1 MKPRASKVPPKGDP
15 NNSIMA
21 LVGEQ
26 PGRTE
31 VRRREPFCGPAG
43 DELDKDLNSAGIP
56 RSQCYITNTF
66 KDLDFPLE
74 YYVTFK
80 RGSVVYSADGLEY
93 LQILKEELLRCK
105 ANVIVAVG
113 GVALHALCDRTGI
126 MKWRGSIIESTLVP
140 GKKVVP
146 MIHPSTVIP
155 PKNQFLNKRLIIF
168 DLIRALEQ
176 SQFPEIRLTPRTVLI
191 EPSYFDCIRY
201 LEFLEEKGLSGT
213 IIDFDIEVYKEEI
226 SCISF
231 AYSPDHSISIPFIK
245 ADRDGTMIDYF
256 TPDQEMKVWQGIAKL
271 LENPLIIKR
280 GQNLAFDC
288 TILLAKMGIKVH
300 NVRDIMVNQ
309 KIIMPDYKVG
319 LDFTTSI
326 HTDIPYYKDDGK
338 KWFKIGGSWRTFWH
352 YNGMD
357 SIATAAIE
365 PEQTKEIAQQKNKQT
380 VERQTKIIEPL
391 VYMSSRGV
399 RVDIEGMKN
408 YEIKMTERINV
419 ISNQLK
425 SIVGDFKKLPSPQQ
439 LAHYFYTV
447 LGHKPYLTKGHITTD
462 DTALIRLAR
471 KGIKEAS
478 MVKELRTL
486 RKVVSTYANIDKVSA
501 DGRLHCS
508 YNPVGTKTGRISSSE
523 DIFGKG
529 MNLQNWPHP
538 LLKFLIVDEGCVF
551 YSLDL
556 SQAENRIVA
565 YVGKV
570 PRMIQAF
577 ENEEDVHRL
586 TAGLIFSKSPE
597 EVSDEPGSAHIGGG
611 NFSERFYGKKSN
623 HSLNYDLGYKK
634 FALVL
639 EIPEADSK
647 WLVERYHSVYP
658 EVRGV
663 YHQNIKMQLAKDRTI
678 TNLMERRRV
687 FLDNW
692 GDDMFKEAYAQIPQS
707 SVADIIDERG
717 LIEVYYNQDKYHE
730 SELLMQVHDSIVI
743 QIPLSHGWKRHA
755 EILLDIKKSLEQ
767 PLSNGET
774 EFVIPADISMGL
786 NLYKEEGKDIKHNK
800 TPKSI
805 DELAVI
811 LEKNYNELIT
821 KQEEDLNEYIEKTSD
836 GLVGELPDIYGEQ

>member
-1 MKPRASKVPPKGDP
+1 MKPRASRVPSKGDP
-15 NNSIMA
+15 KTCLMA

-31 VRRREPFCGPAG
+31 VRKREPFCGPAG
-43 DELDKDLNSAGIP
+43 DELDKDMNAAGIP
-56 RSQCYITNTF
+56 RSHCYITNTF
-66 KDLDFPLE
+66 KDLDFPLD
-74 YYVTFK
+74 YYVIFK
-80 RGSVVYSADGLEY
+80 KNQILYSADGLEY
-93 LQILKEELLRCK
+93 LQELKEELLNCK
-105 ANVIVAVG
+105 ANVVVAVG

-126 MKWRGSIIESTLVP
+126 MKWRGSIIESTLLP
-140 GKKVVP
+140 GRKVVP
-146 MIHPSTVIP
+146 IIHPSTVIP

-176 SQFPEIRLTPRTVLI
+176 SQFPEIHLSPRNVLI
-191 EPSYFDCIRY
+191 EPSYLEC
-201 LEFLEEKGLSGT
+201 LEFLDACIILGRNRN

-231 AYSPDHSISIPFIK
+231 AYSPEHSISIPFIK

-256 TPDQEMKVWQGIAKL
+256 TPDQEMKVWKGIAKL
-271 LENPLIIKR
+271 LENPLIVKR

-288 TILLAKMGIKVH
+288 GMLLSRLGIKVH
-300 NVRDIMVNQ
+300 NIRDVMVNQ
-309 KIIMPDYKVG
+309 KIILPDYPVR

-352 YNGMD
+352 YNGLD
-357 SIATAAIE
+357 AIATGASE
-365 PEQTKEIAQQKNKQT
+365 PEQIKDIISQKNEKT

-391 VYMSSRGV
+391 IYMSTRGV
-399 RVDIEGMKN
+399 RVDIEGMKK
-408 YEIKMTERINV
+408 YEEKMTER
-419 ISNQLK
+419 SDTLSKELK
-425 SIVGDFKKLPSPQQ
+425 SIVGDFNKLPSPQQ
-439 LAHYFYTV
+439 LSHYFYSV
-447 LGHKPYLTKGHITTD
+447 LGYKPYLKKGHITTD
-462 DTALIRLAR
+462 DTALIRLLR
-471 KGIKEAS
+471 QGVKEAA
-478 MVKELRTL
+478 MVKELRGL
-486 RKVVSTYANIDKVSA
+486 RKIISTYANIDKISE

-538 LLKFLIVDEGCVF
+538 LLKFLIVDEGCIF
-551 YSLDL
+551 YSFDL

-565 YVGKV
+565 YVGRI

-577 ENEEDVHRL
+577 EDEEDVHRL
-586 TAGLIFSKSPE
+586 TAGLIFNKPPE

-611 NFSERFYGKKSN
+611 NFSERFYGKKAN
-623 HSLNYDLGYKK
+623 HSLNYDLGYRK

-639 EIPEADSK
+639 EIPETDSK

-663 YHQNIKMQLAKDRTI
+663 YHQNIRLQLAKDRTI

-687 FLDNW
+687 FTADW

-707 SVADIIDERG
+707 TVADIIDERG
-717 LIEVYYNQDKYHE
+717 LIEVYYNQDKYGE
-730 SELLMQVHDSIVI
+730 AELLMQVHDSIVT
-743 QIPLSHGWKRHA
+743 QIPLSFGWKRHA
-755 EILLDIKKSLEQ
+755 EILLDIKKSLET

-774 EFVIPADISMGL
+774 EFSIPTDISMGL
-786 NLYKEEGKDIKHNK
+786 NLYKEEGRDIKHHK
-800 TPKSI
+800 TPRSV
-805 DELAVI
+805 DELAVL

-821 KQEEDLNEYIEKTSD
+821 KRDEDLDEYIEKTSE
-836 GLVGELPDIYGEQ
+836 GLLTDIMEE